1 MAGDVGGRECEVCA
15 SPHVNSVNYE
25 LMQGGTSQ
33 NKIAAKYGFSRHSI
47 NRHQRNGHI
56 QKRTDALAKAPESSP
71 ALEHAQ
77 KDMANTI
84 ASIAA
89 RAENIMAECERQYDR
104 VKDGNNVKDIAELL
118 KLNLSAL
125 RELGNLAGA
134 YPKPSATTVD
144 ARSIHLNG
152 LSQDDLKAL
161 IAGLRGFNEP
171 Q

>member
-1 MAGDVGGRECEVCA
+1 
-15 SPHVNSVNYE
+15 
-25 LMQGGTSQ
+25 MQGGVSQ
-33 NKIAAKYGFSRHSI
+33 NAIARKYGFSRHSI

-56 QKRTDALAKAPESSP
+56 QKRTDALVKAPEASP
-71 ALEHAQ
+71 ALAQAQ

-84 ASIAA
+84 ASITE
-89 RAENIMAECERQYDR
+89 RAENIMAECERQYDK
-104 VKDGNNVKDIAELL
+104 VKDGGSVKDITELL

-134 YPKPSATTVD
+134 YPKPSATNVD

-152 LSQDDLKAL
+152 ISTDDLKAL
-161 IAGLRGFNEP
+161 IAGLRGFGEP